1 MKKFLVLYLIPPS
14 MMDEWMKTPPEVRK
28 SEEDKMSREI
38 QAWMSNRSRMFSDP
52 GAGLGKAVRVTQGST
67 SEARNAL
74 VMYAIVQGDSKEAV
88 AKVFLDHP
96 HLRIPESSIEV
107 MELFALPDQAQA

>member
-14 MMDEWMKTPPEVRK
+14 VMDEWMKTSPETRE
-28 SEEDKMSREI
+28 SEEERMSRDI
-38 QAWMSNRSRMFSDP
+38 QTWTSKRSRLFSDS
-52 GAGLGKAVRVTQGST
+52 GAGLGKAVRVIQGGT

-74 VMYAIVQGDSKEAV
+74 VMYAIVQGDSREAV
-88 AKVFLDHP
+88 AEVFQDHP

-107 MELFALPDQAQA
+107 MELFALPDQAQP